1 MLQERETEL
10 QNKEREN
17 QGLKKQLDESRT
29 ALSDMRKTMVIAGR
43 KEPKPMDGDVVNKFV
58 TLKSDILQ
66 LVRAH
71 CNAPITPSGVRQ
83 ENVAP
88 ELPELL
94 VRAEVARHIW
104 ANFFYSNNLLFGFDD
119 EDEDNTL
126 MKVEYNFLRSH
137 QQTEGLVEWR
147 NKSINIIK
155 SMTNPNRYRYS
166 DDCATRIW
174 DKIEGY
180 CHHAK
185 TDKTDREQ
193 AWQDLISICRAAYD
207 VALLFRETKIEYQ
220 WEQDKDLLPTLA
232 TNPDDHEIVATIGP
246 DPSENHEIERIV
258 LDDHL
263 GLLLDLFMH
272 PAPSEASQNATSVE
286 QTQQLPSPSTQHGLP
301 DIEHEASGGLL
312 STGSPREPTSDLE
325 EPSDNVSIRSG
336 GTQRGRSSNT
346 RWISSRN
353 SSSQGSPGSRIDEYE
368 RAHTQ
373 YRKPSDG
380 IIFQVIPSA
389 KDKDSRVSIENF
401 PNEVLTHILSHLPPE
416 TLSSMSL
423 VSRRFHKL
431 ITTPHAWRIAFAR
444 YFPGAEALDAGPSKA
459 VQESIS
465 EVDRAQ
471 RRSFTR
477 LSALSSWR
485 SEYILRTRLLR
496 SLGRGRPAIEAISRS
511 GASRHASSAAA
522 AAVTTY
528 ASGLWYPVSHLHATF
543 GVGLNKKQPLFMHG
557 AVEQGVVCV
566 SDPASGKPGSWGLTD
581 FNAFHHFADQFP
593 GELPYGLGPGN
604 MVGMTNVMDVS
615 QPYGKVYGEACPG
628 GRVFYTSTSEQR
640 GRFVS
645 ISSTANHQ
653 LGIPETTMNGCA
665 VCSVWIAKSESV
677 LKATSG
683 IFGFLAGFSNG
694 VLAAYALGVN
704 PVHDRWFEKGELT
717 AKWVLC
723 PGVPIIAICVD
734 ERVSARRLSARRIWA
749 TVLNALGEVFYLTDA
764 PARPDFVG
772 KASSEELDRLAW
784 RTGRSVQWSLVE
796 ATRRVAKP
804 DPFGTAKV
812 DGSYSPRI
820 SSDECGLSK
829 DQIVAETKEVEAFL
843 RYKPKHFQSICNG
856 WDMQRRLMN
865 DFAGDD
871 GANAGESVFVVECG
885 LSGNSGASVRRF
897 TRCITKITVDSELDS
912 WPTIQSTIKPA
923 SIFGTS
929 SSAQQSPHSSP
940 GPRSIP
946 RSRTSSQDD
955 IVGSRSRE
963 VWHISNFS
971 FAEHRNIHIS
981 ASASDESEFATLNVN
996 EDPLLGMSGGS
1007 NTSSPLASPLGHAG
1021 TLSSSSEIPGHRARL
1036 FGIGTMSGIVMLW
1049 DMRAS
1054 LSPSPEV
1061 INTVSPLRVIY
1072 TKSPQIA
1079 SLALTSLYV
1088 VHGGNEGLVQAWDPL
1103 ASTTEPVRT
1112 LNSRFSDRAR
1122 RRIAQAEA
1130 SVQGVGNNYYAAGA
1144 IVLDPDP
1151 TVLRGMV
1158 SLGSHVR
1165 YWSYSSTAADA
1176 YKTRKRGQLRR
1187 RSERGSNSTPASQ
1200 KVSATGRG
1208 LIKDYISNERHEME
1222 REKLV
1227 RQKEL
1232 ERLSGRFGTNIL
1244 GEGAS
1249 EEELLAYASMLSEEA
1264 FSSDELKRKE
1274 AFGGSSIASPKPSQ
1288 SGVDRAADADL
1299 EEAIRL
1305 SLLESE
1311 QVSSSPAMS
1320 ASDFDIPIRYTKS
1333 SRHGTPSRKGKA
1345 GGSKAQAG
1353 AEEDDD
1359 DLEFALQLSLAEE
1372 QSRMAMDEDFPMLS
1386 KSTSGGSEGSGKGK
1400 GKSRRR

>member
-1 MLQERETEL
+1 
-10 QNKEREN
+10 
-17 QGLKKQLDESRT
+17 
-29 ALSDMRKTMVIAGR
+29 
-43 KEPKPMDGDVVNKFV
+43 
-58 TLKSDILQ
+58 
-66 LVRAH
+66 
-71 CNAPITPSGVRQ
+71 
-83 ENVAP
+83 
-88 ELPELL
+88 
-94 VRAEVARHIW
+94 
-104 ANFFYSNNLLFGFDD
+104 
-119 EDEDNTL
+119 
-126 MKVEYNFLRSH
+126 
-137 QQTEGLVEWR
+137 
-147 NKSINIIK
+147 
-155 SMTNPNRYRYS
+155 
-166 DDCATRIW
+166 
-174 DKIEGY
+174 
-180 CHHAK
+180 
-185 TDKTDREQ
+185 
-193 AWQDLISICRAAYD
+193 
-207 VALLFRETKIEYQ
+207 
-220 WEQDKDLLPTLA
+220 
-232 TNPDDHEIVATIGP
+232 
-246 DPSENHEIERIV
+246 
-258 LDDHL
+258 
-263 GLLLDLFMH
+263 MH

-286 QTQQLPSPSTQHGLP
+286 PAQHLPSSSSQHGLP
-301 DIEHEASGGLL
+301 DIEHEASVGLL
-312 STGSPREPTSDLE
+312 STSNPREPTPDLE
-325 EPSDNVSIRSG
+325 ESADNVSVRSV
-336 GTQRGRSSNT
+336 GTQRGRPSNT
-346 RWISSRN
+346 RWISSRD

-380 IIFQVIPSA
+380 IIFQVVPSS
-389 KDKDSRVSIENF
+389 KDKTSRVSVESF

-423 VSRRFHKL
+423 VSQRFHKL
-431 ITTPHAWRIAFAR
+431 VTTPHAWRIAFAR
-444 YFPGAEALDAGPSKA
+444 YFPGAELLATGTNKA
-459 VQESIS
+459 TQESVS
-465 EVDRAQ
+465 DVERAQ

-496 SLGRGRPAIEAISRS
+496 SLGRGRPAIEAISRA

-528 ASGLWYPVSHLHATF
+528 ASGLYYPVSHLHATF

-557 AVEQGVVCV
+557 AVEQGAVTV

-581 FNAFHHFADQFP
+581 FDAFKHFADQFP

-604 MVGMTNVMDVS
+604 VVGMTNVMDLS

-645 ISSTANHQ
+645 ISSAANHA
-653 LGIPETTMNGCA
+653 LGIPETTMIGCA

-704 PVHDRWFEKGELT
+704 PVHDRRFDKGELT

-734 ERVSARRLSARRIWA
+734 ERVSARRLSSRRIWA
-749 TVLNALGEVFYLTDA
+749 TVLNALGEVFYLTDV
-764 PARPDFVG
+764 PTRPEFVG
-772 KASSEELDRLAW
+772 KASPEELDRLAW

-796 ATRRVAKP
+796 ATRRTAKP

-820 SSDECGLSK
+820 SSDACNLSK
-829 DQIVAETKEVEAFL
+829 DQIVAETKEVEEFL
-843 RYKPKHFQSICNG
+843 RHKPKHFQNICNG
-856 WDMQRRLMN
+856 WDMQRRLIT

-885 LSGNSGASVRRF
+885 LYGNNGALVRRF
-897 TRCITKITVDSELDS
+897 TRCMTKITVDPELDS
-912 WPTIQSTIKPA
+912 WPTIQSTIKQA
-923 SIFGTS
+923 SIFGTTS
-929 SSAQQSPHSSP
+929 PPQQSPYSSP
-940 GPRSIP
+940 APRSVP

-955 IVGSRSRE
+955 IVSSRSRE

-981 ASASDESEFATLNVN
+981 ALASDESEFATLHVS

-1007 NTSSPLASPLGHAG
+1007 NTSSPLASPLGHSG
-1021 TLSSSSEIPGHRARL
+1021 TLSSSLEIPGHRARL

-1061 INTVSPLRVIY
+1061 VNTISPVRVIY

-1103 ASTTEPVRT
+1103 ASTNEPVRT

-1130 SVQGVGNNYYAAGA
+1130 SVQGVGNNYFAAGA

-1158 SLGSHVR
+1158 SLGSYVR

-1222 REKLV
+1222 RDKVV

-1249 EEELLAYASMLSEEA
+1249 EEELLAYATMLSEEA
-1264 FSSDELKRKE
+1264 FSSDQKKRQE
-1274 AFGGSSIASPKPSQ
+1274 TYGDSSIASPIPSH
-1288 SGVDRAADADL
+1288 SGAENATDAEL

-1311 QVSSSPAMS
+1311 QMSSSPAMS
-1320 ASDFDIPIRYTKS
+1320 ASDFDIPIRYARG
-1333 SRHGTPSRKGKA
+1333 SRHGTPSRSGKA
-1345 GGSKAQAG
+1345 GSSKAKAATQ
-1353 AEEDDD
+1353 EEDD
-1359 DLEFALQLSLAEE
+1359 LAFALQLSLAEE

-1386 KSTSGGSEGSGKGK
+1386 KSTSGGSDGSGKGK

>member
-1 MLQERETEL
+1 
-10 QNKEREN
+10 
-17 QGLKKQLDESRT
+17 
-29 ALSDMRKTMVIAGR
+29 
-43 KEPKPMDGDVVNKFV
+43 
-58 TLKSDILQ
+58 
-66 LVRAH
+66 
-71 CNAPITPSGVRQ
+71 
-83 ENVAP
+83 
-88 ELPELL
+88 
-94 VRAEVARHIW
+94 
-104 ANFFYSNNLLFGFDD
+104 
-119 EDEDNTL
+119 
-126 MKVEYNFLRSH
+126 
-137 QQTEGLVEWR
+137 
-147 NKSINIIK
+147 
-155 SMTNPNRYRYS
+155 
-166 DDCATRIW
+166 
-174 DKIEGY
+174 
-180 CHHAK
+180 
-185 TDKTDREQ
+185 
-193 AWQDLISICRAAYD
+193 
-207 VALLFRETKIEYQ
+207 
-220 WEQDKDLLPTLA
+220 
-232 TNPDDHEIVATIGP
+232 
-246 DPSENHEIERIV
+246 
-258 LDDHL
+258 
-263 GLLLDLFMH
+263 MH

-286 QTQQLPSPSTQHGLP
+286 PTQQLPSPSTQHGLP
-301 DIEHEASGGLL
+301 DVEHEASGGLP
-312 STGSPREPTSDLE
+312 STRSPSEPTPDAD
-325 EPSDNVSIRSG
+325 EPFDNVSVHSS
-336 GTQRGRSSNT
+336 GTQRGRSSNA
-346 RWISSRN
+346 RWISSRD

-380 IIFQVIPSA
+380 MIFQVIPSS
-389 KDKDSRVSIENF
+389 KDKTSRVSIENF

-423 VSRRFHKL
+423 VSQRFHKL
-431 ITTPHAWRIAFAR
+431 VTTPHAWRIAFAR
-444 YFPGAEALDAGPSKA
+444 YFPGAEALGAGSSKVA
-459 VQESIS
+459 QESVS
-465 EVDRAQ
+465 DVDRAQ

-528 ASGLWYPVSHLHATF
+528 ASGLYYPVSHLHATF

-557 AVEQGVVCV
+557 AVEQGAVTV
-566 SDPASGKPGSWGLTD
+566 SDPASGKPGAWGLTD
-581 FNAFHHFADQFP
+581 FDAFKHFADQFP

-604 MVGMTNVMDVS
+604 VVGMANVMDLS
-615 QPYGKVYGEACPG
+615 QPYGKVYGEACPS

-645 ISSTANHQ
+645 ISSMANHA
-653 LGIPETTMNGCA
+653 LGIPETTMIGCA

-704 PVHDRWFEKGELT
+704 PVHDRRFEKGELT

-734 ERVSARRLSARRIWA
+734 ERFSVRRSSSHRIWA

-764 PARPDFVG
+764 PTRPDFVG
-772 KASSEELDRLAW
+772 KASPEELDRLAW

-796 ATRRVAKP
+796 ATRRAAKP

-820 SSDECGLSK
+820 SGDECGLSK
-829 DQIVAETKEVEAFL
+829 DQIVAETKEVEEFL
-843 RYKPKHFQSICNG
+843 RYKPKHFQNICNG
-856 WDMQRRLMN
+856 WDMQRRLIC

-871 GANAGESVFVVECG
+871 GANAGECM
-885 LSGNSGASVRRF
+885 
-897 TRCITKITVDSELDS
+897 TKIAVDPELDS
-912 WPTIQSTIKPA
+912 WPTIQSTIKQA
-923 SIFGTS
+923 SIFGTAS
-929 SSAQQSPHSSP
+929 PTQQSPYSSP
-940 GPRSIP
+940 APRSVP

-955 IVGSRSRE
+955 LGSRTRE
-963 VWHISNFS
+963 IWHLSNFS

-981 ASASDESEFATLNVN
+981 ALASDESEFATLNVS

-1007 NTSSPLASPLGHAG
+1007 NTSSPLASPLGHTG
-1021 TLSSSSEIPGHRARL
+1021 TVSSSSEIPGHRARL

-1061 INTVSPLRVIY
+1061 VNTVSPVRVIY

-1103 ASTTEPVRT
+1103 ASTAEPVRT

-1158 SLGSHVR
+1158 SLGSYVR

-1249 EEELLAYASMLSEEA
+1249 EEELLAYATMLSEEA
-1264 FSSDELKRKE
+1264 FSSDERKRKE
-1274 AFGGSSIASPKPSQ
+1274 TYGGSSIASPNPSQ
-1288 SGVDRAADADL
+1288 SGADNAADAADAEL
-1299 EEAIRL
+1299 EEALRL

-1320 ASDFDIPIRYTKS
+1320 ASDFDIPIRYAKG
-1333 SRHGTPSRKGKA
+1333 SRHGTPSRSGKA
-1345 GGSKAQAG
+1345 GSSKAKAAVQ
-1353 AEEDDD
+1353 EED